1 MDGTLAL
8 LVGGL
13 GTLVLGETAADLT
26 GELGAQVKR
35 EVLLVLVEETKLG
48 ALVGVDDGENAS
60 DRLANLAAKKKN
72 SSQHRDL
79 EILFSPNIIRF
90 FPIVVSISSSS
101 YPDIESRRCI
111 VGSL

>member
-13 GTLVLGETAADLT
+13 SALVLGKTATDLT
-26 GELGAQVKR
+26 GELGAEIERK
-35 EVLLVLVEETKLG
+35 VLLVLVEETQLS

-60 DRLANLAAKKKN
+60 DRLANLAAKMKN

-79 EILFSPNIIRF
+79 EILLKPQCR
-90 FPIVVSISSSS
+90 VH
-101 YPDIESRRCI
+101 DSRC
-111 VGSL
+111 